1 MLYLDATAAVL
12 CATIMFSLIVIHILS
27 SRHIGGLDL
36 PGYVRNGLFVAA
48 VALCQR
54 SLDFAFLAADP
65 HRANSL
71 GHIDIWGLMTS
82 AAMAYAMGSF
92 AYCIFSRRATAK
104 TAEIAAE
111 RRGFWMHFHF

>member
-1 MLYLDATAAVL
+1 MFWLDTTAALL
-12 CATIMFSLIVIHILS
+12 CALIMFSLIVIHILS

-36 PGYVRNGLFVAA
+36 PPYVRNGFFVAA

-71 GHIDIWGLMTS
+71 GHIDVWGLMTS
-82 AAMAYAMGSF
+82 AAMAWAMGSF
-92 AYCIFSRRATAK
+92 AWCVFTRRATAK
-104 TAEIAAE
+104 TDEMAAE
-111 RRGFWMHFHF
+111 RHDFWSRFHF